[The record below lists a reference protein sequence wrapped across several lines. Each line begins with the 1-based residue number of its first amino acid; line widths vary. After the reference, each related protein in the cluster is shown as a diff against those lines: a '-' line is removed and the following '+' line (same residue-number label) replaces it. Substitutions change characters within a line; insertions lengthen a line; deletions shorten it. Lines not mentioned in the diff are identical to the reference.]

1 MMPTINEIVVDIQS
15 EKPRGSKNRIQS
27 KLSATRNTTPIN
39 IRSNKLVF
47 IGRKPLR
54 GLLFLLIVF
63 LITPLP
69 HQRLIQLQYTSGQK
83 IGK

>member
-54 GLLFLLIVF
+54 GLLFLLIIF

-69 HQRLIQLQYTSGQK
+69 HQRLIQLQYTSEQK

>member
-69 HQRLIQLQYTSGQK
+69 HQRLIQLQYTSEQK